1 MESVAGSRDHSGTV
15 QMAGTGFGREW
26 SVIRL
31 RSFLGDSY
39 GIVRSPDFML
49 WEAIEGVQ
57 AKESHGQI
65 WF

>member
-1 MESVAGSRDHSGTV
+1 M
-15 QMAGTGFGREW
+15 
-26 SVIRL
+26 IRL
-31 RSFLGDSY
+31 RSFLGDFY

-57 AKESHGQI
+57 AKERHGQI